1 MLNATHDPSLISW
14 LTSAN
19 NADTDFPIQNLPFGA
34 FTSAQ
39 NNQPHV
45 GVAIGDDIVDLYVLA
60 KSGLL
65 DIDPSLFDQ
74 ANINKFMAQG
84 SDMWTRCRR
93 ILSQL
98 LSTQNLV
105 LQQKVSLALVPQNTA
120 TLLLPIK
127 VEGYTDFYASKEHA
141 TNVGTMF
148 RDPENALMPNWLH
161 IPIGYNGRASTVV
174 VSGTDVRRPLGQL
187 KLATNNKPHFGPN
200 QKLDIELEM
209 GAIVGTPNE
218 MGTPLTVDQAQA
230 NIFGFVL
237 LNDWSARDVQVWE
250 YQPLGPFQAKAFAT
264 TISPWVVTQEALQPF
279 CVHGP
284 EQHPKPL
291 GYLAQTQPGNYNVE
305 LQVDIQT
312 QVSSLSQTISQTNF
326 RAMYWSSAQQ
336 LTHHSSSGCAMQT
349 GDLLGSGTISG
360 SAKNSLGS
368 LLELTWNGQNPLPL
382 ANGEERRFVE
392 DGDTLTLRGHCQG
405 QGYRIGFGS
414 AVGKILPAHRL

>member
-187 KLATNNKPHFGPN
+187 KLVTNNKPHFGPT

-405 QGYRIGFGS
+405 QGLSLIHISEPTRPY
-414 AVGKILPAHRL
+414 

>member
-1 MLNATHDPSLISW
+1 M
-14 LTSAN
+14 
-19 NADTDFPIQNLPFGA
+19 
-34 FTSAQ
+34 
-39 NNQPHV
+39 
-45 GVAIGDDIVDLYVLA
+45 
-60 KSGLL
+60 
-65 DIDPSLFDQ
+65 
-74 ANINKFMAQG
+74 
-84 SDMWTRCRR
+84 
-93 ILSQL
+93 
-98 LSTQNLV
+98 
-105 LQQKVSLALVPQNTA
+105 PQNTA

-148 RDPENALMPNWLH
+148 RDPKNALMPNWLH

-174 VSGTDVRRPLGQL
+174 VSGTDVRRPSGQL
-187 KLATNNKPHFGPN
+187 KPATNNKPHFGPT

-209 GAIVGTPNE
+209 GAIVGAPNE
-218 MGTPLTVDQAQA
+218 MGTPLTVEQAQA

-291 GYLAQTQPGNYNVE
+291 AYLAQIQPGNYDVE

-360 SAKNSLGS
+360 STKNSLGS